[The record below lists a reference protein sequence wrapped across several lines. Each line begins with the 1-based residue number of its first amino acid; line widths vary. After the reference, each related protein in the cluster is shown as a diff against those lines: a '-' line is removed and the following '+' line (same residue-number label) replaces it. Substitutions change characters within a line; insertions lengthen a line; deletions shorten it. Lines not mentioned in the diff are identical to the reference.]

1 MKSLVKKII
10 IFLVIIFS
18 LLIYLG
24 PRTYNSHIKDQL
36 ISSKNQINSSEEKSK
51 KEKKFEIKDL
61 SNEEKKQREESLGFE
76 ISEIKHIKFF
86 EDEDYIKQEVK
97 NKEGYIIEDISEVKN
112 VEEFNGDY
120 YQSICDNKEDEEVTI
135 KLGEKK
141 FKNDYM
147 ADLPLDVKIIS
158 NALDFD
164 VRKEN
169 KIDLDLGIKVEGKTF
184 ASVSLFPK
192 INHYDFEIHK
202 NGRKV
207 SEGTAK
213 KVVGAYL
220 NNKKGANK
228 WNLETSTL

>member
-1 MKSLVKKII
+1 MKSSVKKII
-10 IFLVIIFS
+10 IFLVIIF
-18 LLIYLG
+18 LLFIYAGL
-24 PRTYNSHIKDQL
+24 RTYNSHNKDQV
-36 ISSKNQINSSEEKSK
+36 ISSEDQKNYSGGKSEVK
-51 KEKKFEIKDL
+51 KNFEIEDL
-61 SNEEKKQREESLGFE
+61 SHEEKKQIEESLGSE

-86 EDEDYIKQEVK
+86 EDEAYIKQEVK
-97 NKEGYIIEDISEVKN
+97 NKEGYTIENISEVKDAI
-112 VEEFNGDY
+112 EFSGPDVY
-120 YQSICDNKEDEEVTI
+120 ESICDNKKDEEAEI
-135 KLGEKK
+135 KIGERILR
-141 FKNDYM
+141 NDYM

-192 INHYDFEIHK
+192 TNHYDFEIHK

-220 NNKKGANK
+220 IIRKEQIN
-228 WNLETSTL
+228 EI